1 MNVRVN
7 VQQVLKQINIDPR
20 AGKLRAI
27 QDVGERIMAD
37 SNPLGFAN
45 SVIQKLGGVSQE
57 DFPTARIVC
66 KALVEQAC
74 SGDKYDSKAAMQYA
88 IEKVQ
93 KLRKDL
99 PFVFAEKG
107 DSDTGSLSAPAKP
120 KKTRDGG
127 DKKLQALEICERNS
141 SLSNG
146 QLAKLIEKEMKISYA
161 NAHYYAARV
170 FKRK

>member
-1 MNVRVN
+1 MN

-20 AGKLRAI
+20 AGKLRAV

-37 SNPLGFAN
+37 SEPLRYAN
-45 SVIQKLGGVSQE
+45 TLIQKLGGVAQQ
-57 DFPTARIVC
+57 DFPTARIIA

-74 SGDKYDSKAAMQYA
+74 SGDKYDTDAAMQYA
-88 IEKVQ
+88 IEKVA
-93 KLRKDL
+93 KLRRDL

-120 KKTRDGG
+120 KKTRGGG
-127 DKKLQALEICERNS
+127 DKKTQALEICEANS
-141 SLSNG
+141 TLTNG
-146 QLAKLIEKEMKISYA
+146 QLAKLIEKEMGISYA
-161 NAHYYAARV
+161 NAHYYASRV

>member
-1 MNVRVN
+1 MN

-20 AGKLRAI
+20 AGKLRAV

-37 SNPLGFAN
+37 SNPLHYAN
-45 SVIQKLGGVSQE
+45 TLILKLGGKEQQ
-57 DFPTARIVC
+57 DFPTARIIA

-74 SGDKYDSKAAMQYA
+74 SGDKYDSTNAMVYA
-88 IEKVQ
+88 TEKVA
-93 KLRKDL
+93 KLRKDI

-120 KKTRDGG
+120 KKTRGGG
-127 DKKLQALEICERNS
+127 DKKVQALQICEANS
-141 SLSNG
+141 ALTNG
-146 QLAKLIEKEMKISYA
+146 QLAKLIEKEMGISYA
-161 NAHYYAARV
+161 NAHYYVSRV